1 MFVVSMKIKLLLI
14 GKTKKDF
21 LIEGEKEYEKRLGK
35 YISFSEEVIP
45 ELKIKSSLS
54 FEEVKKREGELILK
68 KIDSTDFVVL
78 LDENGKEYNSV
89 EFSNFI
95 DKKLNMGTRNLVFIV
110 GGAYGFSNDVYQRG
124 NQKIALSK
132 MTFSHQMVRMI
143 FKEQLYRAYTILNN
157 EPYHHA

>member
-1 MFVVSMKIKLLLI
+1 MKIKLLLI
-14 GKTKKDF
+14 GKTKKSF

-35 YISFSEEVIP
+35 YTTFSEDVIH

-68 KIDSTDFVVL
+68 KLDPSDFVVL
-78 LDENGKEYNSV
+78 LDENGKEFNSV
-89 EFSNFI
+89 GFSKFVEQ
-95 DKKLNMGTRNLVFIV
+95 KQNMSIRNLIFIV
-110 GGAYGFSNDVYQRG
+110 GGAYGFSDEVYQRA

-143 FKEQLYRAYTILNN
+143 FKEQLYRAFSILNN
-157 EPYHHA
+157 EPYHHS